1 MDRST
6 RARWK
11 GTQRRIG
18 LTGGIATGKSSIGR
32 HLAALGLPVLD
43 ADRFAHEALAPGSRG
58 ESAVLKRYGARVAAQ
73 SDSAIEGPKSN
84 SGINRK
90 ALGSIVFNAPDELRW
105 LEQLIHPYVRAQFD
119 AALVRLN
126 EEPTV
131 VLMIPLLFE
140 ANLTGLCSEVWVVHC
155 QPQQQ
160 IERIQKR
167 DKIDESAAKA
177 RIDAQWPIGQ
187 KKELADQLIDNSGD
201 AGRWEGQI
209 QHLLNAPMS
218 PRTTHGQGNNL

>member
-1 MDRST
+1 
-6 RARWK
+6 
-11 GTQRRIG
+11 
-18 LTGGIATGKSSIGR
+18 
-32 HLAALGLPVLD
+32 VLD
-43 ADRFAHEALAPGSRG
+43 ADRFAHEALAPGSKG
-58 ESAVLKRYGARVAAQ
+58 ESAVLKRYGARVTAPC
-73 SDSAIEGPKSN
+73 DGAIKELKSN
-84 SGINRK
+84 SRINRK

-105 LEQLIHPYVRAQFD
+105 LEQLIHPYVRERFD
-119 AALVRLN
+119 EALVGLN
-126 EEPTV
+126 DEPTV

-167 DKIDESAAKA
+167 DGLDESAAKA

-187 KKELADQLIDNSGD
+187 KQELADQLIDNSGD

-209 QHLLNAPMS
+209 QHLLDAPIS
-218 PRTTHGQGNNL
+218 LRTTHGQGNNL